1 MKVRR
6 DISSIPLR
14 TAEETWKV
22 IEDLVTGDDSVEPEQ
37 FNAAATVMASLIADE
52 AFNDNPLT
60 MTGVSHRLVMYLF
73 HASDALEAGADV
85 DALAWNP
92 TAGDWR
98 LFVPC
103 PEEEFNWARKTL
115 SSRAP
120 RFVVIKPG
128 DSVDAGEETK
138 DATKR
143 ERLAVN
149 WGVFGE

>member
-22 IEDLVTGDDSVEPEQ
+22 IKDLVTGDDSVEPEQ

-52 AFNDNPLT
+52 AFNDNPLS

-73 HASDALEAGADV
+73 HGSDALEAGADV

-103 PEEEFNWARKTL
+103 PEEDFEWAKKTL

-120 RFVVIKPG
+120 RFVVITAG
-128 DSVDAGEETK
+128 ESVDTGDEAKNAAKSEG
-138 DATKR
+138 
-143 ERLAVN
+143 LAVN
-149 WGVFGE
+149 WRVFDE